1 MTRRIRGHAMGPHSL
16 TRRKLLATGAALGA
30 GTALGSAA
38 PAAARA
44 RTAAGPG
51 RTVFRLP
58 DGFRPGCVGD
68 GRFNLLYF
76 GSLHDGAVHRID
88 PATGE
93 GTPVHRGT
101 GGPAVALQVNWQT
114 SLFIAGGAS
123 GELRAIEGST
133 GAVHGIY
140 PLGGTGAYASDLI
153 GLGAGHYV
161 TDAARPYVH
170 LLPYGP
176 FGSLP
181 PPPGGIVTLP
191 LTGEWVQGDG
201 PTATGITYADDG
213 GLIVLN
219 SAAGAL
225 YRVDPK
231 TGDAVRVPH
240 HGPSLCGADGLR
252 TLGGRLYVVRP
263 ERNAVD
269 VLRLDPATGST
280 TVGRLTDPDLD
291 GPGKPAVDRSRTQLC
306 VPNTRRGTPP
316 TPTTPYTALSLPVED
331 QNGPGP
337 GGGTMPAS

>member
-1 MTRRIRGHAMGPHSL
+1 MTGRTRGPAAAPRAL

-30 GTALGSAA
+30 GAALGPAA
-38 PAAARA
+38 PASA
-44 RTAAGPG
+44 RTAATPG

-58 DGFRPGCVGD
+58 DGFRPGCAAD
-68 GRFNLLYF
+68 GRFGLLYF
-76 GSLHDGAVHRID
+76 GSLHDGSVHRVD
-88 PATGE
+88 PATGD
-93 GTPVHRGT
+93 GALVHRGT

-114 SLFIAGGAS
+114 SLFVAGGAS
-123 GELRAIEGST
+123 GELRVIEGGT
-133 GAVHGIY
+133 GAVRGVY
-140 PLGGTGAYASDLI
+140 PLGGAAAYASDLI
-153 GLGAGHYV
+153 GVGAGHYV
-161 TDAARPYVH
+161 SDAARPCVH

-176 FGSLP
+176 SGSLP

-240 HGPSLCGADGLR
+240 HGPSLCGGDGLC
-252 TLGGRLYVVRP
+252 TLGGRLHVVRP
-263 ERNAVD
+263 ELNAVD

-291 GPGKPAVDRSRTQLC
+291 APGKPAVDRSRTQLC

-316 TPTTPYTALSLPVED
+316 TPTTPYTALSLPLGD
-331 QNGPGP
+331 HSGSGPA
-337 GGGTMPAS
+337 GGTMPAS

>member
-1 MTRRIRGHAMGPHSL
+1 MARALSRRG
-16 TRRKLLATGAALGA
+16 LLAAGAALGA
-30 GTALGSAA
+30 GAALASAV
-38 PAAARA
+38 PAAARP

-51 RTVFRLP
+51 RAVFRLP

-68 GRFNLLYF
+68 GRFGLLYF
-76 GSLHDGAVHRID
+76 GSLRDGSVHRID

-93 GTPVHRGT
+93 GTPVHQGT

-123 GELRAIEGST
+123 RELRVVEGGS
-133 GAVHGIY
+133 GAVRGVY
-140 PLGGTGAYASDLI
+140 PLGGEGTYAGDLI
-153 GLGAGHYV
+153 GFGAGHYV
-161 TDAARPYVH
+161 TDAGRPQLY

-181 PPPGGIVTLP
+181 PAPGGIVTLP

-213 GLIVLN
+213 SLIVLN
-219 SAAGAL
+219 AAAGAL

-231 TGDAVRVPH
+231 TGDAVRIAH
-240 HGPSLCGADGLR
+240 HGPSLCGGDGLR

-263 ERNAVD
+263 RQNAVD

-291 GPGKPAVDRSRTQLC
+291 FPGKPAVDWARTQLC
-306 VPNTRRGTPP
+306 VPNSRRTVPP
-316 TPTTPYTALSLPVED
+316 TPTTTYTALSLP
-331 QNGPGP
+331 G
-337 GGGTMPAS
+337 